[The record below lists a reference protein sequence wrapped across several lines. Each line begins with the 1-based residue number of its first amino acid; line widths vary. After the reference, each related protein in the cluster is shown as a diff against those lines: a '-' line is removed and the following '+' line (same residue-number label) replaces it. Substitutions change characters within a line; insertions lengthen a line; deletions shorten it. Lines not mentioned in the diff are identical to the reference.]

1 MQVQNLVNTL
11 WRSKLILSLVILFFA
26 ASLISPVDSDGSRI
40 FLESGNLLNILRQ
53 VSITGILAVG
63 MTLVIL
69 TGGIDLAV
77 GSVMA
82 FGATLCA
89 MLLTLGESHNGLWV
103 SGLGLG
109 TVAGLLI
116 SALIMAVLF
125 PKKTSKASQPPS
137 RALTISIPIILVIV
151 CVSVAVYYFFQQQN
165 NAPILIILLAVISSC
180 ALLGGISGLLVSKGK
195 LQAFIATLAMMVATL
210 GLARLMA
217 GQDQSVFPI
226 YSGIN
231 VSESFDVLRQPV
243 WGVPVPGLIFL
254 SVVVIFT
261 IFLNRL
267 RIGRYIYA
275 VGGNERAAFLSGIPV
290 DSVKTWVYALSGA
303 LSGLAGILYCAQ
315 YQQGKPDA
323 GAGMELDAIAA
334 VVIGGANLMGGK
346 GSINGT
352 LIGVLIFGVL
362 SNILQLNNV
371 DSNTQLVLKGLI
383 IVVAVLVQQF
393 DWQKLLTM
401 FETKKKSKE

>member
-1 MQVQNLVNTL
+1 MQVKNLISTL
-11 WRSKLILSLVILFFA
+11 WRSKLILSLVVLFFA

-89 MLLTLGESHNGLWV
+89 MLLTLDESHNGLWV

-109 TVAGLLI
+109 TVAALLI
-116 SALIMAVLF
+116 SAMIMAALY
-125 PKKTSKASQPPS
+125 PKRTSIDSKRPS
-137 RALTISIPIILVIV
+137 LGLTITIPSILIIV
-151 CVSVAVYYFFQQQN
+151 CVSAAVYYFSQQQN
-165 NAPILIILLAVISSC
+165 NAPIVIILLSVISSC
-180 ALLGGISGLLVSKGK
+180 ALLGGVSGLLVSKGK

-243 WGVPVPGLIFL
+243 WGIPVPGLIFL
-254 SVVVIFT
+254 SVVVIFS

-267 RIGRYIYA
+267 RLGRYIYA

-290 DSVKTWVYALSGA
+290 DRVKIWVYALSGA

-346 GSINGT
+346 GSITGT

-393 DWQKLLTM
+393 DWQKLITIFDTM
-401 FETKKKSKE
+401 KKSKD